1 MKSPLPASLGPTD
14 MSAVYCAHPV
24 LLEVE
29 QSLDNRFGGRAD
41 IVGLIAPGGRGA
53 EIGVF
58 TGIFSEYLL
67 LRSKPAIFHMVDSWH
82 LTYGTHFPD
91 WGPDTAS
98 GRLSTEAAI
107 AAARHRCSNYR
118 GAEVV
123 VAKSLEW
130 IRSLAPG
137 SLDWVYLD
145 SSHTY
150 QDTLAELHA
159 IEEKIAENGV
169 ILGDDA
175 WTDRS
180 SVHYGV
186 FQAITEFSR
195 TQPFE
200 LFRLDHGAQWA
211 LRRRL

>member
-1 MKSPLPASLGPTD
+1 
-14 MSAVYCAHPV
+14 MSSVYRTHPV

-67 LRSKPAIFHMVDSWH
+67 LRTKPSTFHMVDSWH
-82 LTYGTHFPD
+82 LTYGKHFPD
-91 WGPDTAS
+91 WGPYTAG
-98 GRLSTEAAI
+98 GRLTTEAALE
-107 AAARHRCSNYR
+107 AARLRSASHP
-118 GAEVV
+118 GAQVV
-123 VAKSLEW
+123 VA
-130 IRSLAPG
+130 RSLDWIGSLSPG

-159 IEEKIAENGV
+159 ISEKISGAGV

-175 WTDRS
+175 WTDRN